1 MFGWRGKIGKITPA
15 GDWILSREYDS
26 VLPEGVA
33 LTVTTLGVERL
44 VSEDIEKTFSM
55 YPAAANHLET
65 QECDVIVAVGSL
77 VFSYIGLDRTQ
88 QMIQKIRDTI
98 TTPII
103 TDLDAHFDALR
114 ALSAKRIVVAT
125 PYEEGRNQE
134 RKRLCES
141 VGFEV
146 LNIKGLGVKRRI
158 DLGKLPPYAS
168 YRLAKQV
175 YLEAPE
181 ADAIYISC
189 PEWPTVHNIEK
200 LEQDTGKPV
209 VSAVTGFVWG
219 ALRAMHFK
227 GPVKGYGSL
236 FETL

>member
-15 GDWILSREYDS
+15 GDFILGPEYDS

-33 LTVTTLGVERL
+33 MTVTTLGVERL
-44 VSEDIEKTFSM
+44 AREDIEKAFNM
-55 YPAAANHLET
+55 YPAAANHLAT

-77 VFSYIGLDRTQ
+77 VFSFVGWDRAR

-98 TTPII
+98 GTPII
-103 TDLDAHFDALR
+103 TDLDAHFDGLR
-114 ALSAKRIVVAT
+114 ALSAKKIVIAT

-146 LNIKGLGVKRRI
+146 LNIKGLGVQRRL
-158 DLGKLPPYAS
+158 DLGRLPPYAS
-168 YRLAKQV
+168 YRLAKQA

-227 GPVKGYGSL
+227 APIRGYGRL
-236 FETL
+236 LEML